1 MRCMYCSA
9 RRRLNHLTRIHYTH
23 RQYIMWRLNSSH
35 ACNVHSSLTP
45 ALWISTT
52 RTLLTDIIKHMSSQ
66 HSKQECCLTDL
77 MNAVKRPK
85 IGAYSRIRRIMIFLK
100 FIVSRSQSSLCAVIV
115 HRQFHTVTG
124 TDEYLLLL
132 PTICIAWSANGIRKQ
147 LSFYGPIM
155 SYTAAYRLIAYNIE
169 TKSYY
174 SHKLRHKNYTIR
186 VQYLGNC
193 DMTELCRVRFAVF
206 VCPLYLTIIVMQ
218 AYCFEKKHHESS
230 ITM

>member
-85 IGAYSRIRRIMIFLK
+85 IGAYSRTRRIMIFLK

-132 PTICIAWSANGIRKQ
+132 PTICIA
-147 LSFYGPIM
+147 
-155 SYTAAYRLIAYNIE
+155 
-169 TKSYY
+169 
-174 SHKLRHKNYTIR
+174 
-186 VQYLGNC
+186 
-193 DMTELCRVRFAVF
+193 
-206 VCPLYLTIIVMQ
+206 
-218 AYCFEKKHHESS
+218 
-230 ITM
+230 